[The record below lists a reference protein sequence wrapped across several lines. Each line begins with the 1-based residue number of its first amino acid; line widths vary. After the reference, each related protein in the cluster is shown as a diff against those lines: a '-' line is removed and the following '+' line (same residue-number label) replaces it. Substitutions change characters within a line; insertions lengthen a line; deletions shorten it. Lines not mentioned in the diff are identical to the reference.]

1 MTTSLDIYRTANLM
15 IQQHGEEA
23 ALQAAMRAD
32 EMLAKGNM
40 DGKAVWMR
48 VIESIEEL
56 QATEP
61 ESAVH

>member
-61 ESAVH
+61 ESAGD